1 MNNLHAFLHPVQEGE
16 AREIVLSRRFT
27 DGNGTPVPFR
37 IRALTQ
43 EENDLLASQSMDLVK
58 GGRRGEKALNEIT
71 YGRRLIVA
79 ATVEPDFTN
88 AELCAAY
95 GVMDPLELPGKMLL
109 AGEYNRLSKAILEL
123 SGFSSSAEEL
133 EEQAKN

>member
-1 MNNLHAFLHPVQEGE
+1 MSNLHAFLHPVQEGE
-16 AREIVLSRRFT
+16 TGEIVVSRRFA
-27 DGNGTPVPFR
+27 DENGTPVPFK
-37 IRALTQ
+37 IKALTQ
-43 EENDLLASQSMDLVK
+43 EENDRLTAQSMALVK
-58 GGRRGEKALNEIT
+58 GGRRGEKVLDELA

-79 ATVEPDFTN
+79 ATVEPDFTS

-109 AGEYNRLSKAILEL
+109 AGEYNRLSKAIMEL
-123 SGFSSSAEEL
+123 SGFGTDPEEL